1 MKFRFLILFT
11 VLVFVFLGCG
21 DDPESSI
28 PYDGDSFEK
37 QDESEDE
44 NLPDG
49 AGSGSENDSDKV
61 QENTD
66 NGGETPDSGT
76 TDNDSGQSDGSNDP
90 ADNETTSDDDTETV
104 PDGGEAAD
112 DSDSQP
118 ENDADA
124 QGPAD
129 DSEEQQ
135 PDSDAETPDSSETE
149 DDSDAETETGDD
161 DILTIVLPFGETA
174 EKTMKFDT
182 KINKIDVLLMVD
194 LSGLLSA
201 AHDNLKTNVKTA
213 IIDRIRAEI
222 PDSAFGLVKFGTFE
236 ATAEQGYVYTLA
248 QPVTE
253 DINPFRSAVDGIS
266 KVTAGSKTYH
276 TLALWEAASGEEDYE
291 QISYQAQSGFYE
303 TKYASISIPAVDCSG
318 QAGNIGG
325 ACFRNN
331 AMPVF
336 VMASGK
342 KFSSLTSSTDD
353 KFGEWHAGE
362 KKTKPKAVEKMNAIH
377 AKFIGFSLSGESLNT
392 SPQND
397 FKYIAEGTGS
407 QFVNGDNFN
416 KLINADDT
424 ALSYQIAEAV
434 KNLAG
439 NIKLN
444 VKAEFAHND
453 NVYGVE
459 NTAEFIKSVYP
470 DSSNTQYIKTGT
482 QASFD
487 ITFGNNFYE
496 NTTSEQH
503 AFVVT
508 VKAVGEGIVLDSR
521 DIRIVVPGSGTAPIK

>member
-124 QGPAD
+124 QDPTD
-129 DSEEQQ
+129 DSEEQ
-135 PDSDAETPDSSETE
+135 PDGDAETPDSSETE

-182 KINKIDVLLMVD
+182 KINKIDILLMVD

-325 ACFRNN
+325 ACFINN